1 MEFSSSKKDNIYSLE
16 KIDIVYSNPKLDQ
29 KYASILYFKRDG
41 VLTVVKI
48 EEDGLENLINKTN
61 DFVRNKI

>member
-16 KIDIVYSNPKLDQ
+16 KIDIVYSNPKMDQ
-29 KYASILYFKRDG
+29 KYVSILYLKRDG

-48 EEDGLENLINKTN
+48 EDDDLENLINKTN